1 MREKKIDFAAAEKC
15 TFFRSYWQSGR
26 VCDDPGR
33 FYKILLDYMFAGSVP
48 DGDDPYYG
56 LFLLARPNIDTS
68 ISNSLKSANA
78 KAKVCA
84 KVIAK
89 CGAKSGA
96 KSGAKVVAK
105 CGAKTRAKDGIGK
118 GEGIGDGIGE
128 CESAR
133 PPTIKA
139 IREWVETH
147 FPAPHPPDDFLA
159 DFHRRMTECGW
170 QDSRGRTL
178 LGVRWRREL
187 SSWWS
192 IEQKKNFAARAGGD
206 VGGRPRG
213 VADVPPGYEGAPIGT
228 ELPCPCPQ
236 VGDEEP

>member
-1 MREKKIDFAAAEKC
+1 MREKKVDFAAAEKC

-33 FYKILLDYMFAGSVP
+33 FYKILLDYMFAGYVP

-68 ISNSLKSANA
+68 ISNSIKSANA
-78 KAKVCA
+78 KAKV
-84 KVIAK
+84 
-89 CGAKSGA
+89 GA
-96 KSGAKVVAK
+96 KSGAKVGAK
-105 CGAKTRAKDGIGK
+105 SGAKTRAKGGIGK
-118 GEGIGDGIGE
+118 GIGIGDGIGE
-128 CESAR
+128 CERAR
-133 PPTIKA
+133 PPTIQA
-139 IREWVETH
+139 IREWVGTH
-147 FPAPHPPDDFLA
+147 FPAPHPPDEFLA